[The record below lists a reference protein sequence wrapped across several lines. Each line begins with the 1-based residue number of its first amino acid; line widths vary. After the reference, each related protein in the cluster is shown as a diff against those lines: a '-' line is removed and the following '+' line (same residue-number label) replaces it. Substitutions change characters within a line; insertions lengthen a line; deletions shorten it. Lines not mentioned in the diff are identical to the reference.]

1 MDVPSLPWPTTRPAH
16 GGVELREYRTEDVA
30 MVRDLATD
38 PYVPLI
44 GTLPAHADD
53 AEALDYIDRQRGRLG
68 EGIGFSFVIAD
79 AASDEAL
86 GGIGLWLRN
95 HEQGRASVG
104 YSVAPRARGRGA
116 AGDALVAVT
125 GFAWTF
131 PDLFRL
137 EAFIEPAN
145 RASVLTAEAAGYRCE
160 GVLRS
165 YLAFGGT
172 RRDMAVYARLRGE
185 GHAEHDGEGL
195 PLKLESR

>member
-1 MDVPSLPWPTTRPAH
+1 MDVRSLPWPTTRPAH

-44 GTLPAHADD
+44 GTLRAHAD
-53 AEALDYIDRQRGRLG
+53 EAQALNYVDRQRGRLG
-68 EGIGFSFVIAD
+68 EGVGFSFVIAD
-79 AASDEAL
+79 ARSDEAL

-95 HEQGRASVG
+95 HEQGRGSVG

-131 PDLFRL
+131 PELFRL

-145 RASVLTAEAAGYRCE
+145 RASIRTARAAGFTRE

-165 YLAFGGT
+165 YMELGGV
-172 RRDMAVYARLRGE
+172 RRDMAVFARLRSEQRAGSPT
-185 GHAEHDGEGL
+185 GQAG
-195 PLKLESR
+195 